1 MVSVSNVA
9 VVGGG
14 IMGSGIGQAC
24 LQRGLAVT
32 IRDIDEEILADARER
47 IEHGNYGLDRAVEGG
62 HLTAEERADAL
73 DRLTLTTDLDEA
85 VADCDLVIEAVS
97 EDLALKGRVFRE
109 LDDSTEDVP
118 LYSNTSGF
126 SIAAIANAVEDPS
139 RVCGAHFFNPA
150 QVMSLCEVVRTPQTD
165 EWVVETIEDL
175 CETLGKTA
183 VVIEDAPGEYGFV
196 ANRCFA
202 ALRREAQRIVD
213 EGVATEEQVDT
224 ALVEGYNFPVGP
236 FSLRGIGEEWD

>member
-24 LQRGLAVT
+24 LQEGFSVT
-32 IRDIDEEILADARER
+32 IRDIDEDILADARER

-85 VADCDLVIEAVS
+85 VGDCDVVIEAVS

-109 LDDSTEDVP
+109 LDAATEDVP

-126 SIAAIANAVEDPS
+126 SIAAIANAVDDPS

-165 EWVVETIEDL
+165 EWVVETVEDL
-175 CETLGKTA
+175 CDALGKTA
-183 VVIEDAPGEYGFV
+183 VVIEDAPGEYGF
-196 ANRCFA
+196 A
-202 ALRREAQRIVD
+202 ARTDVLDLDINDLSDMEILPDDRSSRI
-213 EGVATEEQVDT
+213 GFR
-224 ALVEGYNFPVGP
+224 LVYDLP
-236 FSLRGIGEEWD
+236 SA